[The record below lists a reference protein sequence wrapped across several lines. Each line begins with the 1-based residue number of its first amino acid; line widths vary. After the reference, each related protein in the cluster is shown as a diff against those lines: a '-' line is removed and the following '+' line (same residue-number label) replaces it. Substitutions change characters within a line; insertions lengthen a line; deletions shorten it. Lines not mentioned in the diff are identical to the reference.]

1 MPGKSGKPKDAGL
14 ACHLN
19 PRVHGLSPAGP
30 DAPFLYMF
38 PKATEARIPDT
49 SMNTPD
55 RKEIRKKIKALRESL
70 AADERLN
77 AGKLAAAFALTLPEL
92 QNADTIAL
100 YMTDRGELP
109 TEFLLEELLSRG
121 KRIALPRVDPV
132 INGKMTFRVYRDGDV
147 LVPDRFGI
155 REPGPLAPE
164 VPLGEIDLMFTPLVA
179 FDHSGMRLGMGG
191 GFYDRTLAER
201 KRTGSGPFPV
211 GLALS
216 CQEIPSVP
224 AEEWD
229 MPLPAIV
236 TELGIIRI

>member
-30 DAPFLYMF
+30 DAPFLYML

-100 YMTDRGELP
+100 YMTDR
-109 TEFLLEELLSRG
+109 
-121 KRIALPRVDPV
+121 V

-179 FDHSGMRLGMGG
+179 FDRSGMRLGMGG

>member
-30 DAPFLYMF
+30 DAPFLYML

-109 TEFLLEELLSRG
+109 TEFLLEELLSRERG
-121 KRIALPRVDPV
+121 LPCRGL
-132 INGKMTFRVYRDGDV
+132 I
-147 LVPDRFGI
+147 
-155 REPGPLAPE
+155 PL
-164 VPLGEIDLMFTPLVA
+164 
-179 FDHSGMRLGMGG
+179 
-191 GFYDRTLAER
+191 
-201 KRTGSGPFPV
+201 
-211 GLALS
+211 
-216 CQEIPSVP
+216 
-224 AEEWD
+224 
-229 MPLPAIV
+229 
-236 TELGIIRI
+236 